1 MVESSTYQ
9 FGEMVG
15 MNFDPSHLFWMGGD
29 PISALREL
37 GSAVYHVHAKDV
49 RLERGIYGVEGLMLN
64 QCSASA
70 TGHGITLRSEMGMT
84 LAGGSF
90 LPSLK

>member
-9 FGEMVG
+9 FGDMVG

-37 GSAVYHVHAKDV
+37 GRAVYHVQAKDV
-49 RLERGIYGVEGLMLN
+49 RLERGIDGVEGL
-64 QCSASA
+64 
-70 TGHGITLRSEMGMT
+70 ID
-84 LAGGSF
+84 
-90 LPSLK
+90 

>member
-1 MVESSTYQ
+1 MKI
-9 FGEMVG
+9 G
-15 MNFDPSHLFWMGGD
+15 L
-29 PISALREL
+29 L

-49 RLERGIYGVEGLMLN
+49 RLERGIYGVEGLIDVK

-84 LAGGSF
+84 LAGGKSF
-90 LPSLK
+90 LLSLK